1 MKKNL
6 DFLIILFVCLLVSSA
21 LYVLYGIADENS
33 SNNVI
38 LRKDGG
44 NVRSHVRS
52 SSYNSAFSG
61 GFIAGDAIPAVGT
74 SGRAVSST
82 RISASSSAP
91 TLSRGRGASS
101 YSPISSSVASSTDG
115 ARKIALGNGGS
126 ANYSKGGSMIAS
138 SSQMVTYGGSVT
150 NISLPTNRRNSSA
163 IVNGE
168 VAAVGRSYSPS
179 MVNVSGSYA
188 TIYDSYRISMNGNS
202 TSLYRDASSAFGVT
216 SGPYRASRQH
226 RVPPGYGSNGSDGS
240 GLGDSWG
247 SWLDHNWDKDGD
259 GKPDFGGQQDEDGDW
274 WYTEEEARDIYETM
288 FGSGYW
294 NDGMGNPPTEDDFLE
309 WLRSGKGK
317 YHLPIGNTL
326 PLFFIALAYVVFVFV
341 SKRKN

>member
-74 SGRAVSST
+74 SGRRVSSSH
-82 RISASSSAP
+82 ISFSSSAP

-101 YSPISSSVASSTDG
+101 YSPISSSVVSSTEG
-115 ARKIALGNGGS
+115 TRKIALGNGGS

-138 SSQMVTYGGSVT
+138 SSQMVTYGGSVS
-150 NISLPTNRRNSSA
+150 NISLPNNRRNSPA

-188 TIYDSYRISMNGNS
+188 TVGDPYRISMNGNS

-226 RVPPGYGSNGSDGS
+226 RAPPGYGSNGSDGS
-240 GLGDSWG
+240 GLGDSWEN
-247 SWLDHNWDKDGD
+247 WLDDGHWDNGW
-259 GKPDFGGQQDEDGDW
+259 GSSNLGGEGEEDDEYWFDS
-274 WYTEEEARDIYETM
+274 EENALAAYNAMIA
-288 FGSGYW
+288 SW
-294 NDGMGNPPTEDDFLE
+294 NYNMGNPPSKDDFFE

>member
-74 SGRAVSST
+74 SGRAVSSSH
-82 RISASSSAP
+82 ISFSSSAP

-138 SSQMVTYGGSVT
+138 SSQMVTYGGSVS
-150 NISLPTNRRNSSA
+150 NISLPTNRRNLSA

-168 VAAVGRSYSPS
+168 VAAVAKSYSPS
-179 MVNVSGSYA
+179 MVSVSGSYA

-202 TSLYRDASSAFGVT
+202 TSLYRDASSAFDVT
-216 SGPYRASRQH
+216 SGPYRAKGH
-226 RVPPGYGSNGSDGS
+226 YPGLGSSWLNWLDNTYGS
-240 GLGDSWG
+240 
-247 SWLDHNWDKDGD
+247 
-259 GKPDFGGQQDEDGDW
+259 DFGENGGTKTFTYDEAYQAW
-274 WYTEEEARDIYETM
+274 LNM
-288 FGSGYW
+288 CNSW
-294 NDGMGNPPTEDDFLE
+294 NKTMGNPPTFEDFLA
-309 WLRSGKGK
+309 WLQSGGDTGHNKGDNFYK
-317 YHLPIGNTL
+317 YVPIGNTL